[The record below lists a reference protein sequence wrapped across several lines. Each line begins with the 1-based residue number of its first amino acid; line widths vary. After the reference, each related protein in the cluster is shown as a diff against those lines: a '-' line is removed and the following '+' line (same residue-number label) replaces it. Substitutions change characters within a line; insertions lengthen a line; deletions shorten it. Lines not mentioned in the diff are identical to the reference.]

1 MSGLRQRAGFV
12 AARIAESFEVPLE
25 EAADFVKRTLVNW
38 EDFFAGKSLSHVLVY
53 YQPRFKRTEVRA
65 LALQDSS
72 CVSSSALM
80 YSWEPGLHVK
90 SLFSILRRKVFWY
103 PFFIDATLSFIMD
116 ICVRIWIWGLY
127 QQLFSPTVLLPTG

>member
-53 YQPRFKRTEVRA
+53 YQPRFKRTEVRKRCCDRYRHLGLGFSGGA
-65 LALQDSS
+65 LLCSVARS
-72 CVSSSALM
+72 
-80 YSWEPGLHVK
+80 
-90 SLFSILRRKVFWY
+90 R
-103 PFFIDATLSFIMD
+103 TLG
-116 ICVRIWIWGLY
+116 R
-127 QQLFSPTVLLPTG
+127 